1 MRIAVLGTGK
11 IGGGLGERFREAGHD
26 VVLGSRDVAAGVPY
40 AEAVQGAEVTVLALP
55 WRVAEE
61 TVATL
66 GGLAGQVVVDT
77 MNPYANHPGQL
88 ALPELYGTSGLE
100 RLQALLPEARLV
112 KCWNHV
118 YAHTIRTSPD
128 FGGLAATALICGD
141 DQAARSTVA
150 ELARQIGFDPVD
162 VGDATGARYLEPLA
176 GLMIRRAIPLGGGF
190 ELAFRLLRQTA

>member
-26 VVLGSRDVAAGVPY
+26 VVLGSRDMAAGVPY

-66 GGLAGQVVVDT
+66 GGLEGQVVVDT

-88 ALPELYGTSGLE
+88 ALPEL
-100 RLQALLPEARLV
+100 
-112 KCWNHV
+112 
-118 YAHTIRTSPD
+118 
-128 FGGLAATALICGD
+128 
-141 DQAARSTVA
+141 
-150 ELARQIGFDPVD
+150 
-162 VGDATGARYLEPLA
+162 
-176 GLMIRRAIPLGGGF
+176 
-190 ELAFRLLRQTA
+190 